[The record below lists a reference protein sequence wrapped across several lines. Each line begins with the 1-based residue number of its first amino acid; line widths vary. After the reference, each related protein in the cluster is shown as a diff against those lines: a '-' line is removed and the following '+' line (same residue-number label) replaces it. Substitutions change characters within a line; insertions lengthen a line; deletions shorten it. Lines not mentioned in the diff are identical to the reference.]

1 MRDILSSLR
10 AKDMIDIAVVAVL
23 MYSLLFWFRRTRAA
37 FVLIGMMIIGVL
49 YLLARQFA
57 LNLTTAILQAFF
69 AVILI
74 AVLIIFQ
81 EEIRRFFE
89 QIASR
94 SLVRGPDPRKA
105 VLTMKDETEILVR
118 VVTDLARQR
127 RGAIIVL
134 RGRTPLDRHLT
145 GGIRLDGFLSESIL
159 KSIFDPNS
167 PGHDGAVIVQG
178 NRLIQFG
185 CRLPLS
191 GNTTLTEHVGTRHT
205 AALGLSELSD
215 ALVLVVSEERGT
227 ISTAR
232 SGDLRLVAEPNELR
246 QIVGDFLR
254 GVGPAEHRGVITKLL
269 TQNYVEKLSAVGL
282 ALLLWFLLVH
292 EAALEYRSIR
302 VPVTV
307 ILEPTGQTIGAV
319 YPAAVKVTISG
330 PRRAFYFFENSDVTL
345 SLPLTERLDTA
356 IEKSLMPSDF
366 SLPPGLTITDIVPA
380 EITISSNDSH
390 QQ

>member
-1 MRDILSSLR
+1 MRDILTSLR
-10 AKDMIDIAVVAVL
+10 AKDMVDIAVVAIL
-23 MYSLLFWFRRTRAA
+23 IYSLLFWFRRTRAA

-57 LNLTTAILQAFF
+57 LHLTTAIFQAFF

-74 AVLIIFQ
+74 AIIIIFQ

-94 SLVRGPDPRKA
+94 SLIRGPDPRKA
-105 VLTMKDETEILVR
+105 VLTMKDETEILVK
-118 VVTDLARQR
+118 VLTDLARQQ
-127 RGAIIVL
+127 RGAIVVL

-167 PGHDGAVIVQG
+167 PGHDGAVIVLG
-178 NRLIQFG
+178 NRIIQFG

-215 ALVLVVSEERGT
+215 SLVLIVSEERGT
-227 ISTAR
+227 ISVAR
-232 SGDLRLVAEPNELR
+232 SGDLHVIAEPHELR
-246 QIVGDFLR
+246 QIVGAFLR
-254 GVGPAEHRGVITKLL
+254 GIVPAGRRSSITRLL

-292 EAALEYRSIR
+292 EAAVEFRSIT
-302 VPVTV
+302 VPVDVT
-307 ILEPTGQTIGAV
+307 LESTGQTIAAV
-319 YPAAVKVTISG
+319 IPATVKVTVSG
-330 PRRAFYFFENSDVTL
+330 PRRAFYFFETHDITL
-345 SLPLTERLDTA
+345 TVPLAEQCDTA
-356 IEKSLMPSDF
+356 IIKPLLPSDF
-366 SLPPGLTITDIVPA
+366 TLPPGLTVQDIAPA
-380 EITISSNDSH
+380 EITIGPAG
-390 QQ
+390 Q